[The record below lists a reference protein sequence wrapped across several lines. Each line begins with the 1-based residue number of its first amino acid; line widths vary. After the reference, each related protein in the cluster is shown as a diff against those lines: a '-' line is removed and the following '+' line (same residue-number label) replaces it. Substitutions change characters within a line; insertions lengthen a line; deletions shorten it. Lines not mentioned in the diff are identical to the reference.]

1 MNGLDWVVI
10 GILLL
15 SLLLG
20 LWRGLVHEL
29 MALLGWPLAF
39 VLSKLFAGDIA
50 PFLPLK
56 QEASRLAGAYAL
68 VFIAALIV
76 WSVLTRLISKLLKTA
91 GSDWS
96 DRVLGG
102 LFGALRGG
110 LVLLVLVW
118 LVGLTNYYQQPF
130 WRDALTSKMLEDA
143 ALQTK
148 AWLPDSISQRIHYQI
163 HS

>member
-1 MNGLDWVVI
+1 MTGLDFVVI

-15 SLLLG
+15 SSLLG

-29 MALLGWPLAF
+29 MAILGWPLAF

-50 PFLPLK
+50 PLLPLK
-56 QEASRLAGAYAL
+56 QEAARIAGAYAL

-76 WSVLTRLISKLLKTA
+76 WSVLTSLLCKLLKAA

-102 LFGALRGG
+102 LFGVLRGG
-110 LVLLVLVW
+110 VVLLVLVW
-118 LVGLTNYYQQPF
+118 MVGLTNFFEHPF
-130 WRDALTSKMLEDA
+130 WRDALTSKTLEDA
-143 ALQTK
+143 ALLTK
-148 AWLPDSISQRIHYQI
+148 AWLPDSIAQRIHYRI
-163 HS
+163 RS